1 MFSIA
6 RTGVGSRKIIARL
19 MKLLTR
25 RSVLVAGDE
34 GGRATWPTAMPI
46 RRMHARTHSRTHA
59 QAAAG
64 RSLQL
69 SNCLRPARRPEGLH
83 GARCHA
89 VRRRVGA
96 RARSPLH
103 MRTTASRLS
112 IAAALHPVWVDG
124 RYPAI
129 ALDRLPTERYPPM
142 KCRQHRNFGA
152 SAGQLYQTVHAPAVC
167 CGAAIARSFS
177 PLQRLSNF
185 SGGRRCRLL
194 RRRHD

>member
-1 MFSIA
+1 M
-6 RTGVGSRKIIARL
+6 RGSGYLAD
-19 MKLLTR
+19 
-25 RSVLVAGDE
+25 GDADSE
-34 GGRATWPTAMPI
+34 D
-46 RRMHARTHSRTHA
+46 ARTHALTYTRTHA

-64 RSLQL
+64 RGLQL

-129 ALDRLPTERYPPM
+129 ALDRLPTERYPPL
-142 KCRQHRNFGA
+142 KCLQQKNFDA
-152 SAGQLYQTVHAPAVC
+152 SAGQLYQAVHGPAVC

-177 PLQRLSNF
+177 PLQHLSNF